1 MSDQP
6 VYIKKKQTYVT
17 YTLMLFSVMACFL
30 LASCSDNKASSG
42 MNDREE
48 DELVYAELTVRKCLK
63 KH

>member
-48 DELVYAELTVRKCLK
+48 DELV
-63 KH
+63 